1 MITQVKVD
9 ELNRKKLKRDL
20 HKILGGI
27 DYDRE
32 TYKPS
37 ITIINKTFEALGRI
51 FAEDSELQRYYKLIT
66 TVLERCVYCK
76 RVDVPQVLIEQIQ
89 ANLQEESTEDI
100 LNVEQV
106 PYFSINTEFLNSLN
120 VVISTS
126 RKMENVHLET
136 IS

>member
-37 ITIINKTFEALGRI
+37 ITTINKTFEALGRI

-100 LNVEQV
+100 LSVEQV